1 MINTD
6 SGRLVRPL
14 LILDKG
20 KILLTQRMVEDL
32 DKGIL
37 SFDNLVQKGVI

>member
-14 LILDKG
+14 LVVEKG
-20 KILLTQRMVEDL
+20 NILLTKGMSDALRKDELTFDELVE
-32 DKGIL
+32 
-37 SFDNLVQKGVI
+37 KGVI

>member
-14 LILDKG
+14 LVVEKG
-20 KILLTQRMVEDL
+20 KILLTKGMSDSLKRDEMTFDELVE
-32 DKGIL
+32 
-37 SFDNLVQKGVI
+37 KGVI

>member
-14 LILDKG
+14 LIAEKG
-20 KILLTQRMVEDL
+20 KILLTDEMVEGL
-32 DKGIL
+32 KSNKL
-37 SFDNLVQKGVI
+37 SFEDLISKGVI

>member
-14 LILDKG
+14 LIVDKG
-20 KILLTQRMVEDL
+20 KLLITREMVSDL
-32 DKGIL
+32 KYDKI
-37 SFDNLVQKGVI
+37 SFDNLLSMGVI

>member
-37 SFDNLVQKGVI
+37 SFDNLV